1 MENYGRV
8 QSTVR
13 PKELVVDEF
22 SVWVNK
28 NITEVNEN
36 VGEENEFIGF
46 EYDTVQYEKDEYIML
61 MAEKND
67 SLEQQ
72 ITDAQLAL
80 VELYEG
86 MVL

>member
-1 MENYGRV
+1 MVNYEKVR
-8 QSTVR
+8 STVR

-28 NITEVNEN
+28 NITEVN
-36 VGEENEFIGF
+36 ENEFIGF